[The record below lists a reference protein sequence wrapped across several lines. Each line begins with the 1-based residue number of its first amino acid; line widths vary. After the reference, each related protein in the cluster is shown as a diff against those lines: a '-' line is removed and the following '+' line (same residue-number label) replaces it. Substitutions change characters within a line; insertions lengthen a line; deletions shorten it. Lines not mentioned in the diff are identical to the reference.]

1 MITEREKVLLAKKGI
16 SEDKLNTQLACFAK
30 GFPYLRLAA
39 AASTEKGIL
48 APSHEEVDKYLEAW
62 EAYTNNTAHRIVKFV
77 PASGAASRMFK
88 NMFAFVDADYTTPTT
103 DFENLSSII
112 YTRPH
117 SMGIWTVLAS
127 VFMAKILTNCYQPT
141 SIKR

>member
-1 MITEREKVLLAKKGI
+1 MITERDKVLLAKKGI

-103 DFENLSSII
+103 DFEKSFFNNIHKAAFYGDLDSDCQRI
-112 YTRPH
+112 Y
-117 SMGIWTVLAS
+117 G
-127 VFMAKILTNCYQPT
+127 KILTNCYQPT